1 MVMGGGN
8 VHKQTVSGFT
18 FEAGANLAASVVS
31 RNPLH
36 AAKVYGLVDRLY
48 LSGSWRMLHM
58 DIGMKPREKD
68 FGDISITGG
77 DMMYTRN
84 ARNIPGVNM
93 WSDWIYLNKGHHVGI
108 KGNYAHYQFIIAGA
122 PARSM
127 EDYAP
132 WLNEENS
139 RYIKILFGQT
149 QSIIRHAE
157 AAVVNSGTASL
168 ETVLFNTPQIVGYIT
183 NPVTYWIAKKI
194 VKIKYIS
201 LGNLIVDRLAFKE
214 YIQDDCNADALVE
227 EVRRLIE
234 NKEYRQTM
242 LDNYTDI
249 RNLLGGSGASADVA
263 EAMIRDLK
271 NQ

>member
-1 MVMGGGN
+1 MNKKELIAAVAQSADLTK
-8 VHKQTVSGFT
+8 KQ
-18 FEAGANLAASVVS
+18 
-31 RNPLH
+31 
-36 AAKVYGLVDRLY
+36 
-48 LSGSWRMLHM
+48 
-58 DIGMKPREKD
+58 
-68 FGDISITGG
+68 
-77 DMMYTRN
+77 
-84 ARNIPGVNM
+84 
-93 WSDWIYLNKGHHVGI
+93 
-108 KGNYAHYQFIIAGA
+108 
-122 PARSM
+122 
-127 EDYAP
+127 
-132 WLNEENS
+132 
-139 RYIKILFGQT
+139 
-149 QSIIRHAE
+149 AE

-263 EAMIRDLK
+263 EAMIQELK